1 MFWRLCWETL
11 FRYYILFW
19 YIYLVFLL
27 EVSVAYR
34 SPLILQTLA
43 RNLKMYFEEI
53 IGQANLTVSNFSPL
67 LYIKIHRFRT
77 KLQNWVGFT
86 IQCSKRN
93 TSICKIYLNT
103 REQKLQ
109 RFLWL
114 GRWCCVL
121 LHSRREQHVFILN
134 WKILWS
140 LARAIC

>member
-43 RNLKMYFEEI
+43 RNLKMYF
-53 IGQANLTVSNFSPL
+53 IGQANLTVSNFFPL
-67 LYIKIHRFRT
+67 LFIKIHRFRT

-86 IQCSKRN
+86 IQCSKLN
-93 TSICKIYLNT
+93 ICKIYLTT

-114 GRWCCVL
+114 GRWCCV

>member
-67 LYIKIHRFRT
+67 LFIKIHRFRT

-93 TSICKIYLNT
+93 ICKIYLTT

-114 GRWCCVL
+114 GRWCCV

>member
-53 IGQANLTVSNFSPL
+53 IGQANLTVSNFPPL
-67 LYIKIHRFRT
+67 LFIKIHRFRT

-121 LHSRREQHVFILN
+121 HSRREQHVFILN

>member
-67 LYIKIHRFRT
+67 LFIKIHRFRT
-77 KLQNWVGFT
+77 KLQNWVEFT

-103 REQKLQ
+103 RLQ

-114 GRWCCVL
+114 GRWCCV

>member
-53 IGQANLTVSNFSPL
+53 IGQANLTVSNFFPL
-67 LYIKIHRFRT
+67 LFIKIHRFRT
-77 KLQNWVGFT
+77 KLQNWVGLT

-93 TSICKIYLNT
+93 ICKIYLNT

-121 LHSRREQHVFILN
+121 HSRREQHVFILN

>member
-53 IGQANLTVSNFSPL
+53 NGQANLTVSNFSPL
-67 LYIKIHRFRT
+67 LFIKIHRFRT

-93 TSICKIYLNT
+93 ICKIYLNT

-121 LHSRREQHVFILN
+121 HSRREQHVFILN

>member
-53 IGQANLTVSNFSPL
+53 IGQANLTVSNFFPL
-67 LYIKIHRFRT
+67 LFIKIHRFRT
-77 KLQNWVGFT
+77 KFQNWVGFT

-93 TSICKIYLNT
+93 ICKIYLNT

-121 LHSRREQHVFILN
+121 HSRREQHVFILN